1 MISHEIKRAPMTL
14 EYKVPRI
21 LWENFESVL
30 LAQSK
35 RYIAELAKRLHV
47 SEKELIKKVLPT
59 ADSLKVIIQDS
70 HEESNQCTAYVQQDH
85 LTVFC
90 RKPVAYQSAFCPI
103 HRNHR
108 MMVMEGTHP
117 TMIQKVKDI
126 PHLPPMWQVDQTL
139 INSQGNIIGKINSDE
154 QRIRVFVIDDA

>member
-1 MISHEIKRAPMTL
+1 MAL
-14 EYKVPRI
+14 EYNVPRY

-30 LAQSK
+30 RAQAK
-35 RYIAELAKRLHV
+35 RYIGELAKRLHV

-59 ADSLKVIIQDS
+59 EDSLKVIIQDS
-70 HEESNQCTAYVQQDH
+70 NNDVNQCTAYIQHDH

-90 RKPVAYQSAFCPI
+90 RKPVAYQSNFCPV

-117 TMIQKVKDI
+117 TTIQKIKDVA
-126 PHLPPMWQVDQTL
+126 HLPPMWQMEQTL
-139 INSQGNIIGKINSDE
+139 INSQGNMIGKINKEE
-154 QRIRVFVIDDA
+154 QKIKLFVVEDV